1 MIGRRL
7 EEYFAIRPGTAAGS
21 TGSRVG
27 SYARSSARSPSGSRA
42 VDATEA
48 PGSEIL
54 RVEGLSSPRRFQDIS
69 FSVRAGEVV
78 GIAGLVGAGRS
89 DIAKALFGLDPEA
102 RGRIEVAGT
111 PLRLGSPAAAMRA
124 GLGFVPE
131 DRKRQGLVLPLRAI
145 ENLTLPSLPALARF
159 GWIRAGSER
168 ALATEAFSRLKV
180 SPPELDFVTAGL
192 SGGNQQKIV
201 LAKWLAA
208 RCRMLVLDEPTR
220 GVDVGAKAEI
230 HALIGALAAEGTG
243 VLLISSELPEL
254 VSLSTR
260 ILVLRDGR
268 LVGELPGAD
277 VEQETL
283 MGLMAG
289 LDPDG
294 PRLRV

>member
-1 MIGRRL
+1 
-7 EEYFAIRPGTAAGS
+7 
-21 TGSRVG
+21 
-27 SYARSSARSPSGSRA
+27 
-42 VDATEA
+42 
-48 PGSEIL
+48 
-54 RVEGLSSPRRFQDIS
+54 
-69 FSVRAGEVV
+69 
-78 GIAGLVGAGRS
+78 VGAGRY

-102 RGRIEVAGT
+102 RGRVEVAGT
-111 PLRLGSPAAAMRA
+111 PLRLGSPTAAMRA

-168 ALATEAFSRLKV
+168 ALAADAFSRLKV